1 MAPFDTARAHTLK
14 SEADEF
20 VRRCESALTFARQF
34 GEPEWKV
41 KALIEALAD
50 ATEASTDWNRVLG

>member
-1 MAPFDTARAHTLK
+1 MAPFDTTRANTLRD
-14 SEADEF
+14 EANEF

-41 KALIEALAD
+41 KALTEALAD
-50 ATEASTDWNRVLG
+50 AVEAATDWNRVLG